1 MIVAIWKPSGPTSF
15 QIIYQLREITGE
27 KRIGHAG
34 TLDPLASGVL
44 IIGIGRE
51 STKQLDTFMH
61 QDKAY
66 TATLVLGKTSSTDDS
81 EGEIK
86 DFNLDIHPTVQQVQ
100 AVISDFIGDI
110 QQIPPIFSA
119 IKIKGKNSYELA
131 RKGKAVELKSRQV
144 SIYSIKI
151 ITYNYPSLQISVECG
166 KGTYIRSLA
175 RDIGDKLKTG
185 AHITQLTRT
194 KVGNYSEQNSLTLEQ
209 FKQFWIKQQ

>member
-15 QIIYQLREITGE
+15 QIIYQLRKITGE
-27 KRIGHAG
+27 KKIGHAG

-44 IIGIGRE
+44 IVGIGRA
-51 STKQLDTFMH
+51 STKKLDSFMH

-66 TATLVLGKTSSTDDS
+66 TATLILGKISSTDDA
-81 EGEIK
+81 EGEISG
-86 DFNLDIHPTVQQVQ
+86 FNLDIEPDIQQVQ
-100 AVISDFIGDI
+100 KVISSFIGNI

-119 IKIKGKNSYELA
+119 IKINGKNSYELA

-175 RDIGDKLKTG
+175 RDIGEKLGTG
-185 AHITQLTRT
+185 AFLSDLTRT
-194 KVGNYSEQNSLTLEQ
+194 KVGDFTKENTLTLEQ
-209 FKQFWIKQQ
+209 FEQFWIKQQ